1 MSGLSEFIAF
11 WSDPSRAQNDAAFK
25 LAHAYTIADARLK
38 ALRASTLGF
47 MQPTKNSKGAW
58 VPGFSPD
65 VIDQAAALGTEI
77 ERTEAKLKSIAHD
90 IEAFLELSGGKPT
103 ITEIGNERN
112 RHTDRI
118 RHVERVAATALK
130 RAVDKDP
137 HTSPAV
143 LMQRA
148 DISQAYKD
156 LQQAKDETAEPIAE
170 LTGRIDKMKEIIE
183 RHEATA

>member
-1 MSGLSEFIAF
+1 MPSLSDFLAY
-11 WSDPSRAQNDAAFK
+11 WGDSQAQNDAAFK
-25 LAHAYTIADARLK
+25 LAHAYRMADAKLK
-38 ALRASTLGF
+38 TLRASTLDLL
-47 MQPTKNSKGAW
+47 QPVKNSKGAW

-77 ERTEAKLKSIAHD
+77 EQTEAKRKSIAHD
-90 IEAFLELSGGKPT
+90 IETFLELSEGKPT
-103 ITEIGNERN
+103 ITAIGNERN
-112 RHTDRI
+112 QHIERI
-118 RHVERVAATALK
+118 RHVERVAAAALK
-130 RAVDKDP
+130 KAMDKDP

-148 DISQAYKD
+148 DISQAYKN

-170 LTGRIDKMKEIIE
+170 LSERIEKMKEIIR